1 MVAGQDLTVPAH
13 NISWVASALVLGQI
27 TGSFFGS
34 IVPDK
39 IGRKTACQL
48 CACASLLSWS
58 LVAASQYDWMI
69 FLGRFLTG
77 LFDSLPV
84 AGAVMYVS
92 EVTEITYRGSFL
104 NSTTIASGLGIALGL
119 LCGSNIHWRF
129 ACIIPIV
136 KTLFILC
143 ILSYCYESPVYLLMK
158 AKDPEKVLVWY
169 RESFEAS
176 YQTKENISKELAE
189 MRASTDAGN
198 DDLRS
203 SIKKLFS
210 GINCK
215 AFIILFVI
223 FTLYPITGAYSIVFF
238 AIDLFNQ
245 LGLGSAVVVAVISA
259 LLRCVGTALSSA
271 LLFRFGRRNIM
282 VITTA
287 TCAILN
293 GVVGGL
299 IILRDHVNSDII
311 ISWTLTV
318 LIMVFM
324 FCVGISIVGFPWILM
339 GKLCN
344 SVLICPNSVLAE
356 WFSPDLKLLVSM
368 TMICYQFFM
377 TFVAVQITAPIINL
391 AGHSG
396 LFIFFCI
403 ICSIKTGFILAFVP
417 ETHGKTYEQV
427 KNEEIARQPVSVI

>member
-1 MVAGQDLTVPAH
+1 M
-13 NISWVASALVLGQI
+13 
-27 TGSFFGS
+27 
-34 IVPDK
+34 
-39 IGRKTACQL
+39 
-48 CACASLLSWS
+48 
-58 LVAASQYDWMI
+58 
-69 FLGRFLTG
+69 
-77 LFDSLPV
+77 
-84 AGAVMYVS
+84 
-92 EVTEITYRGSFL
+92 
-104 NSTTIASGLGIALGL
+104 
-119 LCGSNIHWRF
+119 
-129 ACIIPIV
+129 
-136 KTLFILC
+136 
-143 ILSYCYESPVYLLMK
+143 YLLMK

-189 MRASTDAGN
+189 MRASTDVGN

-299 IILRDHVNSDII
+299 IILRDQVNSDII

-339 GKLCN
+339 GKLCI
-344 SVLICPNSVLAE
+344 SVLICLNSLLAE

>member
-1 MVAGQDLTVPAH
+1 MVGDQDLTVPAH

-58 LVAASQYDWMI
+58 LVAASQWDWMI

-77 LFDSLPV
+77 FFDSLPV
-84 AGAVMYVS
+84 PGAVMYVS

-136 KTLFILC
+136 KTLLILC

-259 LLRCVGTALSSA
+259 LLRVLGTCFSSV
-271 LLFRFGRRNIM
+271 LLFKFGRRKIM
-282 VITTA
+282 VFSTA
-287 TCAILN
+287 TCALLN
-293 GVVGGL
+293 GVIGGL
-299 IILRDHVNSDII
+299 IILRDKVSNEI
-311 ISWTLTV
+311 
-318 LIMVFM
+318 
-324 FCVGISIVGFPWILM
+324 
-339 GKLCN
+339 
-344 SVLICPNSVLAE
+344 
-356 WFSPDLKLLVSM
+356 LVSWVLTTESM
-368 TMICYQFFM
+368 
-377 TFVAVQITAPIINL
+377 
-391 AGHSG
+391 
-396 LFIFFCI
+396 
-403 ICSIKTGFILAFVP
+403 
-417 ETHGKTYEQV
+417 
-427 KNEEIARQPVSVI
+427 